1 MYARVVVLAHRA
13 IVELSKEVQSPAAKA
28 EERLA
33 AKEGELLNCHT
44 TQLATITQVLPLP
57 TWQLP

>member
-1 MYARVVVLAHRA
+1 LCTGDTALAYRA
-13 IVELSKEVQSPAAKA
+13 IQELSREVRCPAAKA
-28 EERLA
+28 AERLA